1 MAGNNS
7 IQFLRGTRNQI
18 AQNTQQLQ
26 DGQPLYNTTDNY
38 LSIGGGG
45 SNDLSKLPIACRELK
60 GYVTDLSNQINSVTN
75 TTEQWSIK
83 YEAGKGLQVNNSVYV
98 DKDITVQHNTLP
110 YTSNLKNTTLQSATA
125 TGIQSIAFGG
135 KSYRKSFD
143 PSRTPTSAT
152 GHQAFAFGGSC
163 HALGGFSFAGGKDNN
178 SYQGGSFTIGG
189 GNKAGMTEEEFNA
202 YWWDSANETALN
214 GGKGKKDGK
223 ILDDEGY
230 NYENSYSF
238 AVAMGSLSEAKGWGS
253 WAFGEGVKALA
264 RNSYA
269 TGLETVAEG
278 SRGFAAGYKSK
289 AKNTNAFAI
298 GEDTSAEGVNSFA
311 AGYTTKATNFAATSL
326 GENTQANGKG
336 SLAAGFY
343 SQANGEYAVS
353 LGYGCI
359 AGGEATVTLGKGNQ
373 TTKAGQIVVGT
384 YADTTTRSDEKF
396 IVGIGT
402 SKTDTKNGFSVLDSG
417 KAILANSLKIGSSC
431 TISKDYS
438 LAVGTKAQADA
449 NNSVALGEE
458 TYTSKNRA
466 FAAGYKSRATNI
478 NAFAIGEET
487 LASGVN
493 SFASGYAGQ
502 ATGTASAKFGE
513 YSQANGQC
521 SFAAGYGCVAGGQN
535 SVAIGTGN
543 KTTINNQTVL
553 GTYAEENTSSA
564 IFVVGNGSSKD
575 NRHNA
580 LEVGNN
586 WIHIENST
594 EFSTTSNFVY
604 DGFETVYEKR
614 KQILYSKTAHI
625 DGSHIIVG
633 DNSLSSTELNSGSV
647 YLPLQKRVYD
657 SHSGN
662 TTYSWYWQNIDTLKQ
677 RIVVYSASI
686 GDYGRGTLV
695 CFGAPS
701 KAAVF
706 AIFMS
711 SSGSMLIGKRNTNGK
726 FQRSSLTSTG
736 FETEQNVTIH
746 SGGTNYFWLPPF
758 NF

>member
-1 MAGNNS
+1 
-7 IQFLRGTRNQI
+7 
-18 AQNTQQLQ
+18 
-26 DGQPLYNTTDNY
+26 
-38 LSIGGGG
+38 
-45 SNDLSKLPIACRELK
+45 
-60 GYVTDLSNQINSVTN
+60 
-75 TTEQWSIK
+75 
-83 YEAGKGLQVNNSVYV
+83 
-98 DKDITVQHNTLP
+98 
-110 YTSNLKNTTLQSATA
+110 
-125 TGIQSIAFGG
+125 
-135 KSYRKSFD
+135 
-143 PSRTPTSAT
+143 
-152 GHQAFAFGGSC
+152 
-163 HALGGFSFAGGKDNN
+163 
-178 SYQGGSFTIGG
+178 
-189 GNKAGMTEEEFNA
+189 MTEEEFNA

-269 TGLETVAEG
+269 TGLQTVAEG
-278 SRGFAAGYKSK
+278 SRSFAAGYKSK
-289 AKNTNAFAI
+289 AKNINAFAI

-311 AGYTTKATNFAATSL
+311 AGYTTKATEYAATAL
-326 GENTQANGKG
+326 GENTEANGKG
-336 SLAAGFY
+336 SLASGFY

-417 KAILANSLKIGSSC
+417 KAILVNSLKIGSSC

-493 SFASGYAGQ
+493 SFASGYSGQ

-535 SVAIGTGN
+535 SVTIGTGN
-543 KTTINNQTVL
+543 KTTISNQTLL
-553 GTYAEENTSSA
+553 GTYAEENKSGV
-564 IFVVGNGSSKD
+564 IFAVGNGKSKD
-575 NRHNA
+575 KKSNA
-580 LEVGNN
+580 LEV
-586 WIHIENST
+586 
-594 EFSTTSNFVY
+594 TSDSVTIGCSAKFDTAINQVY
-604 DGFETVYEKR
+604 DPSKNEWKTM
-614 KQILYSKTAHI
+614 LYSGTPYI
-625 DGSHIIVG
+625 DSTHLIVG
-633 DNSLSSTELNSGSV
+633 SSNLTNSYLNANS
-647 YLPLQKRVYD
+647 YIPIQYRVYNRD
-657 SHSGN
+657 SNDYS
-662 TTYSWYWQNIDTLKQ
+662 YSWYWKSVDN
-677 RIVVYSASI
+677 VYQKIQVYYVQLSELGNGALAMF
-686 GDYGRGTLV
+686 GMPNLNGTN
-695 CFGAPS
+695 AT
-701 KAAVF
+701 F
-706 AIFMS
+706 AIF
-711 SSGSMLIGKRNTNGK
+711 NG
-726 FQRSSLTSTG
+726 G
-736 FETEQNVTIH
+736 
-746 SGGTNYFWLPPF
+746 SGGTVRLGQVYYSGSYLKFKSISSTSKGLLSEQSVSLSGGSYGKIADYWLPPF
-758 NF
+758 VF